1 MKLDRNRR
9 KVLKMLPA
17 LAVVTPSGLQGA
29 AKEVKEVEDHRLA
42 TVVLEVFSGQES
54 ARVVGTAYLDHHPQ
68 DASFSK
74 LMAHLKADLDL
85 LSWYRDGASA
95 SELRRRLH
103 ARAAIDYGND
113 DCVEIAGCYMPVTE
127 LRLCAL
133 SVIS

>member
-1 MKLDRNRR
+1 MKPDRNRR
-9 KVLKMLPA
+9 QILKMLPA
-17 LAVVTPSGLQGA
+17 LAMVPPSGLRGA
-29 AKEVKEVEDHRLA
+29 PKAVGDHRLA
-42 TVVLEVFSGQES
+42 AVVLEVFSGPES
-54 ARVVGTAYLDHHPQ
+54 AHAVGKAYLEHHPR
-68 DASFSK
+68 DASFAK

-85 LSWYRDGASA
+85 PGWFRDGASA
-95 SELRRRLH
+95 AELRRRLH

>member
-17 LAVVTPSGLQGA
+17 LAVVKPSGLQGA
-29 AKEVKEVEDHRLA
+29 AKEVEDHRLA
-42 TVVLEVFSGQES
+42 TVVLEVFSGRES
-54 ARVVGTAYLDHHPQ
+54 SRVVGTAYLDHHPQ

-74 LMAHLKADLDL
+74 LMAHLKADLNL

-103 ARAAIDYGND
+103 ARAAIDYTND